1 MELNINVSKITVAI
15 DATPAL
21 LAAISALTGSHSNPD
36 NKEVRTAVASPTDSF
51 NAMSD
56 AMEHAAKASAPAPQ
70 PEQSKKDEISDAD
83 MRKVIGPAVKSHGQQ
98 AIIDI
103 LNSFGITSNRTTD
116 VPQDKRAEFLDK
128 IKALG

>member
-21 LAAISALTGSHSNPD
+21 LAAISAITGSRSNQNTGTSMTSIADDNSATKAPTPTPQPVPSPD
-36 NKEVRTAVASPTDSF
+36 PT
-51 NAMSD
+51 
-56 AMEHAAKASAPAPQ
+56 PQ
-70 PEQSKKDEISDAD
+70 PESKKDDKISDAD
-83 MRKVIGPAVKSHGQQ
+83 MRKVIGPAVQKHGQQ

-103 LNSFGITSNRTTD
+103 LNSFGITTNRTTD
-116 VPQDKRAEFLDK
+116 VPQEKRAEFLEK

>member
-21 LAAISALTGSHSNPD
+21 LAAISALTGSCSNQEAGTYVPSLADD
-36 NKEVRTAVASPTDSF
+36 NSATKSPT
-51 NAMSD
+51 
-56 AMEHAAKASAPAPQ
+56 PTPQ
-70 PEQSKKDEISDAD
+70 PESKKDDKISDAD

>member
-21 LAAISALTGSHSNPD
+21 LAAISAITGSRSNQNTGTSMTSIADDNSATKAPTPTPQPVPSPD
-36 NKEVRTAVASPTDSF
+36 PT
-51 NAMSD
+51 
-56 AMEHAAKASAPAPQ
+56 PQ
-70 PEQSKKDEISDAD
+70 PESKKDDKISDAD
-83 MRKVIGPAVKSHGQQ
+83 MRKVIGPAVKKHGQQ

-103 LNSFGITSNRTTD
+103 LNSFGITTNRTTD
-116 VPQDKRAEFLDK
+116 VPQEKRSEFLEQ

>member
-21 LAAISALTGSHSNPD
+21 LAAISAITGSRSNQNTGTSMTSIADDNSATKAPTPTSQPVPSPD
-36 NKEVRTAVASPTDSF
+36 PT
-51 NAMSD
+51 
-56 AMEHAAKASAPAPQ
+56 PQ
-70 PEQSKKDEISDAD
+70 PESKKDDKISDAD
-83 MRKVIGPAVKSHGQQ
+83 MRKVIGPAVQKHGQQ

-103 LNSFGITSNRTTD
+103 LNSFGITTNRTTD
-116 VPQDKRAEFLDK
+116 VPQEKRAEFLEK

>member
-21 LAAISALTGSHSNPD
+21 LAAISAITGSRSNQEAGTYVPSLADD
-36 NKEVRTAVASPTDSF
+36 NSATKSPTPTPQP
-51 NAMSD
+51 
-56 AMEHAAKASAPAPQ
+56 APSPDPTPQ
-70 PEQSKKDEISDAD
+70 PESKKDDKISDAD
-83 MRKVIGPAVKSHGQQ
+83 MRKVIGPAVQKHGQQ